1 VAIAAQGVTGE
12 HDTLAMQ
19 PDAARRV
26 AGHVH
31 HLPPGHLVAIVQ
43 QQVRSD
49 RADPE
54 HPADHLLNRA
64 ALGRQLTAGQH
75 RRVQLVDRHASPGPP
90 AQLLDPAHVIG
101 MRPIIVPIGKR
112 ALRGDLP
119 TLKQLLETNSS

>member
-1 VAIAAQGVTGE
+1 MRSTDRRAAWGSSDRRGRAADSLVAIAAQGVTGE
-12 HDTLAMQ
+12 HDSPAMQ

-64 ALGRQLTAGQH
+64 ALGRQLTASQH
-75 RRVQLVDRHASPGPP
+75 RRVQLVDRHATP
-90 AQLLDPAHVIG
+90 V
-101 MRPIIVPIGKR
+101 R
-112 ALRGDLP
+112 LR
-119 TLKQLLETNSS
+119 SSSIPRT